1 MICQWIRKTL
11 TKEGLVVKK
20 HKKKHLFGEREMIRF
35 TTTFWTV
42 DDAVFV
48 RPHNRAQIH
57 WLIDFFLWTRA
68 RIGAFLVD
76 SKTKSK
82 GGLHYKAYIQIKYHP
97 RRAPLILCR

>member
-1 MICQWIRKTL
+1 MTGHWVRKPL
-11 TKEGLVVKK
+11 TKEGLIVKK
-20 HKKKHLFGEREMIRF
+20 HKKKHLFCEKEMVRF

-42 DDAVFV
+42 DGAVFV
-48 RPHNRAQIH
+48 HPHNRAQIP
-57 WLIDFFLWTRA
+57 WLFDLFLWTGA
-68 RIGAFLVD
+68 RICAFLVD